1 MANIIELR
9 EKREKIVQD
18 QRAILNKAEAEKRG
32 LTADEETNYQNMDV
46 EFESLSA
53 EIEKEVKS
61 AEAARNFELR
71 KKQADERE
79 KLLRQAA
86 GDPIKPE
93 PENRNKKDP
102 KPESEFAE
110 YRVAEKY
117 RPMVEQFR
125 KTVNKIFGS
134 EKYASAYRRYL
145 VDGERHLTSEDR
157 DVLFNADRE
166 FRALQADADKAGG
179 YLVAPEQMVMQIIE
193 NLDNMV
199 FVRQYANVI
208 PLPSAA
214 SLGAPA
220 RDTDMGDVTWTSELA
235 MGAYD
240 TSLSFEKRSL
250 TPHPLARMI
259 KVSKRLLRVAM
270 FDVGAYVAKR
280 FAYKMGAVQENAFL
294 NGTGQNQPLGLFTA
308 SASGINTDRNI
319 SSGNTATNISADG
332 LINAK
337 YALKKQYRQLPS
349 VRWIFHRDAISRIRK
364 LKDGDGSYIW
374 KPGIS
379 DRPDTIL
386 EIPFEES
393 EYAPNTFT
401 DSQCVGLLGDL
412 SQYWIADSMAMEIQV
427 ATELLAVSNENLFI
441 ARAECDGMPV
451 TSEGFVRICTSA

>member
-1 MANIIELR
+1 MANITELR
-9 EKREKIVQD
+9 EKREKLVQD

-32 LTADEETNYQNMDV
+32 LTADEETNYQNMEKD
-46 EFESLSA
+46 FETLSA
-53 EIEKEVKS
+53 DIEKEVKS

-79 KLLRQAA
+79 KLMRQAA

-102 KPESEFAE
+102 EPKSEFAE

-134 EKYASAYRRYL
+134 EKYAASYRRYL
-145 VDGERHLTSEDR
+145 VEGERHLTSEDR

-166 FRALQADADKAGG
+166 FRALQADADKSGG
-179 YLVAPEQMVMQIIE
+179 YLVAPEQMVMKIIE

-235 MGAYD
+235 TGSLD
-240 TSLSFEKRSL
+240 TSLNFEKRSL
-250 TPHPLARMI
+250 TPHPLARGI

-270 FDVGAYVAKR
+270 IDIAAYVASR
-280 FAYKMGAVQENAFL
+280 FAYKIGTVQENAFL
-294 NGTGQNQPLGLFTA
+294 NGSGQNQPLGVFTN
-308 SASGINTDRNI
+308 SAMGINTDR
-319 SSGNTATNISADG
+319 SVSLGNTATAITADG
-332 LINAK
+332 LINCK
-337 YALKKQYRQLPS
+337 YSLKKQYRQLPS
-349 VRWIFHRDAISRIRK
+349 MRWCFHRDAIRNIRK
-364 LKDGDGSYIW
+364 LKDGDGNYVW
-374 KPGIS
+374 KQGLT

-401 DSQCVGLLGDL
+401 TGLSVGILGDW
-412 SQYWIADSMAMEIQV
+412 SQYWIADSLSMEIQV
-427 ATELLAVSNENLFI
+427 LSELYSLSNENAYLC
-441 ARAECDGMPV
+441 RLECDGMPV
-451 TSEGFVRICTSA
+451 ISESWARVTLA